1 MGAVIALIC
10 CLLLKYVNFSSSIL
24 ETLLIFLSAYVAFE
38 LTECIHLSGITA
50 TLACGITMN
59 YFGLRN
65 LSKSSQEFS
74 QNAVK
79 VIAKFCETLIFFQ
92 VGENVFLSED
102 IDDIP
107 WKLVISV
114 FVIIVFVRSVMVF
127 GFTYIIN
134 LKRRK
139 TKIPFSSQMMMVHA
153 GLRGSSAFCLALVF
167 PSHNEAIVSR

>member
-74 QNAVK
+74 QNAVM
-79 VIAKFCETLIFFQ
+79 VIAKFCDTLIFFQ
-92 VGENVFLSED
+92 VGENVFLSDD
-102 IDDIP
+102 ITDIP
-107 WKLVISV
+107 WKLVFTV
-114 FVIIVFVRSVMVF
+114 FIIINIVRIIMVY
-127 GFTYIIN
+127 GLTYIIN
-134 LKRRK
+134 LKRTRSK
-139 TKIPFSSQMMMVHA
+139 VSPASQLIMVHA
-153 GLRGSSAFCLALVF
+153 GLRGAIAYSLAVVF
-167 PSHNEAIVSR
+167 PSHNRTVVTR

>member
-1 MGAVIALIC
+1 MIALIY
-10 CLLLKYVNFSSSIL
+10 CLVQKHVHFPSKVM
-24 ETLLIFLSAYVAFE
+24 ETLLVFLTPYIAFE
-38 LTECIHLSGITA
+38 LAEGIQFSGITA

-65 LSKSSQEFS
+65 LSKPSQEFS

-79 VIAKFCETLIFFQ
+79 TIARFCETLIFFQ

-107 WKLVISV
+107 WKLVISI
-114 FVIIVFVRSVMVF
+114 FVIIVFVRAVMVF
-127 GFTYIIN
+127 GFTYVIN

-139 TKIPFSSQMMMVHA
+139 TKIPFSSQIMMVHA

-167 PSHNEAIVSR
+167 PSHNETIVSR

>member
-1 MGAVIALIC
+1 M
-10 CLLLKYVNFSSSIL
+10 
-24 ETLLIFLSAYVAFE
+24 ETLLVFLTPYLAFE
-38 LTECIHLSGITA
+38 LAEGIQFSGITA